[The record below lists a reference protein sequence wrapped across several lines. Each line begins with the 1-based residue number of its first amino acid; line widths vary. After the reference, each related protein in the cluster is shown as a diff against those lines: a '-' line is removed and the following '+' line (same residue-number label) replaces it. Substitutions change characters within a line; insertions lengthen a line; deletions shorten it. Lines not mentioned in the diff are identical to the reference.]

1 MALPHGFGPR
11 SYWRTCEEHGRI
23 GGKKE
28 EVLECSRE
36 MEIEGNAQ
44 KEKKRGE
51 EEGRQGGWEREQEG
65 GGAARLT
72 NRSIVGGKAIR
83 SLTSLNLDPA
93 PSFFTFFFF
102 CFSLSLFLSLWVF
115 PHVHLREPRA
125 RSLAER
131 GKSAL
136 PLSNLSS
143 VRKNW
148 PAFRG

>member
-1 MALPHGFGPR
+1 M
-11 SYWRTCEEHGRI
+11 
-23 GGKKE
+23 
-28 EVLECSRE
+28 LECSRE

-51 EEGRQGGWEREQEG
+51 EEGQGGWEREQEG

-83 SLTSLNLDPA
+83 SLTSLDLDPA
-93 PSFFTFFFF
+93 SSFFSFFFF
-102 CFSLSLFLSLWVF
+102 CFSLFLSLVVF
-115 PHVHLREPRA
+115 PHVHLRKPRA

-136 PLSNLSS
+136 PLSNLSP

-148 PAFRG
+148 PAF